1 MELRPVAAAVAGG
14 CSTLGDGPKRSFY
27 ATCRFV
33 TDDTSPGR
41 TDGDA
46 RLRASPVSRLGYIAL
61 AIAFLFALI
70 ARGIAES
77 FGVFLL
83 PIQESLGASR
93 GAVTGIYAMMTL
105 AAGLAGPWS
114 GAIHDRLGPRA
125 LYATGLGV
133 LIAGC
138 LGASWATAAWQ
149 LTLCLGVAVGVASA
163 CLGLAAQTP
172 LIRLWFH
179 RRMGTALGVIAGAT
193 GLGVLIFAPAAEML
207 TATIGWRDAYRVFA
221 VVTAIAGLLLVVLP
235 WRKLALGNPD
245 AAMEADM
252 SEPRGL
258 RVALGDRRLWALFSA
273 FLLAGAASYTIQ
285 PQLVAYF
292 IDVGYEP
299 VVAAVWLGLAGAAA
313 SFGMIGFGWIG
324 DRFGWQRAIA
334 LSYVFTAFGL
344 ATLAAMRWAPAAWL
358 LPIYALTFGASLG
371 SRGPLV
377 MALAARIW
385 PGRALGR
392 VVGLLLAGLGLGAG
406 FGAWFGGVLH
416 DASGGYGPVF
426 AMSAGFL
433 ALSTLPW
440 FALRHAQHR
449 RLAAA

>member
-1 MELRPVAAAVAGG
+1 M
-14 CSTLGDGPKRSFY
+14 
-27 ATCRFV
+27 
-33 TDDTSPGR
+33 DDTSLRPS
-41 TDGDA
+41 DGDA
-46 RLRASPVSRLGYIAL
+46 GSRAPSIQGLGYLAL
-61 AIAFLFALI
+61 VAAFLFALI
-70 ARGIAES
+70 ARGISES
-77 FGVFLL
+77 FAVFLL
-83 PIQESLGASR
+83 PIQESLGSGR

-125 LYATGLGV
+125 LYATGLCV

-138 LGASWATAAWQ
+138 LGASWATAAWH
-149 LTLCLGVAVGVASA
+149 LTLSLGVATGIASA

-172 LIRLWFH
+172 LIRLWFR

-207 TATIGWRDAYRVFA
+207 TAAIGWRDAYRVFA
-221 VVTAIAGLLLVVLP
+221 LVTALAGLLLLVLP
-235 WRKLALGNPD
+235 WRKLAQGNPD
-245 AAMEADM
+245 VTTVAEMND
-252 SEPRGL
+252 PCRL
-258 RVALGDRRLWALFSA
+258 RVVLEDRRLWALFSA
-273 FLLAGAASYTIQ
+273 FLLTGAASYTIQ

-292 IDVGYEP
+292 IDVGYDP

-324 DRFGWQRAIA
+324 DRFGWQRAIG
-334 LSYVFTAFGL
+334 LSYVFTACGL
-344 ATLAAMRWAPAAWL
+344 ASLAAMRWAPAAWL
-358 LPIYALTFGASLG
+358 LPAYALTFGASLG

-406 FGAWFGGVLH
+406 FGAWFGGMLH

-440 FALRHAQHR
+440 IALRRAQHR
-449 RLAAA
+449 RLATA